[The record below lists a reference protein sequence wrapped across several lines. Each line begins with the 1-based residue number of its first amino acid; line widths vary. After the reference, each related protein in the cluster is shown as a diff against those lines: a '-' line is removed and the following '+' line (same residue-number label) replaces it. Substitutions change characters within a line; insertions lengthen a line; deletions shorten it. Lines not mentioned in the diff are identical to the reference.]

1 LVINCLFKLNDPL
14 NAGFLGENKPYF
26 MIIEKQQNGS
36 ILITDI
42 INEQFIKKVYYFTTL
57 TNAKKHFKA
66 YAKQVKQNWFEHL
79 AR

>member
-1 LVINCLFKLNDPL
+1 
-14 NAGFLGENKPYF
+14 

-57 TNAKKHFKA
+57 TEAKKDFKA
-66 YAKQVKQNWFEHL
+66 YTKQLKQSWFEHL